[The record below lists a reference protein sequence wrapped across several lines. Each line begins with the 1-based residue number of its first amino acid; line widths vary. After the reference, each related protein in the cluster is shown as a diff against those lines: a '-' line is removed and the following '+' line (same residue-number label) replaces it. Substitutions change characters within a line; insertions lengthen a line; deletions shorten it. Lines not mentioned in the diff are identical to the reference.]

1 MVVRTDLLLFRRTL
15 PHTET
20 VGVEVPREENEDM
33 TAPATTPD
41 PGAAEPIPAGALS
54 QLIQD
59 ANDRGLSYQ
68 KMSDRAVDTES
79 GTRLSKPYLQRL
91 VANPPAN
98 APSPAQMRALAA
110 ALRITERRVKAAAA
124 EQWLEYEATE
134 LAGYNDEVRI
144 IVGHLA
150 GMSEPELRRWRAM
163 IEADERARRESE

>member
-1 MVVRTDLLLFRRTL
+1 
-15 PHTET
+15 
-20 VGVEVPREENEDM
+20 M
-33 TAPATTPD
+33 TSAAPARETRADQPSSR
-41 PGAAEPIPAGALS
+41 GALS

-68 KMSDRAVDTES
+68 KMSDRTAGPD
-79 GTRLSKPYLQRL
+79 GKARLSKPYLQKL
-91 VANPPAN
+91 VDNPPVK
-98 APSPAQMRALAA
+98 APSAKQLAA
-110 ALRITERRVKAAAA
+110 IAAGLRTSENRVKRAAA

-163 IEADERARRESE
+163 IEADEQARRDGE

>member
-1 MVVRTDLLLFRRTL
+1 VT
-15 PHTET
+15 
-20 VGVEVPREENEDM
+20 REEEDM
-33 TAPATTPD
+33 TAAATTPEAGRD
-41 PGAAEPIPAGALS
+41 EPGSRGALS

-68 KMSDRAVDTES
+68 KMSERAVDPES

-98 APSPAQMRALAA
+98 SPSPRQIKALSK
-110 ALRITERRVKAAAA
+110 ALNVSERRLKAAAA
-124 EQWLEYEATE
+124 AQWLEYEATE

-150 GMSEPELRRWRAM
+150 GMPESELRRWRAM

>member
-1 MVVRTDLLLFRRTL
+1 VT
-15 PHTET
+15 
-20 VGVEVPREENEDM
+20 REEEDM
-33 TAPATTPD
+33 TAAAPDRATGTD
-41 PGAAEPIPAGALS
+41 EPSPRGALS

-68 KMSDRAVDTES
+68 KMSERAVDPES

-98 APSPAQMRALAA
+98 SPSPKQIRALSK
-110 ALRITERRVKAAAA
+110 ALNVSERRLKAAAA
-124 EQWLEYEATE
+124 SQWLEYEATE
-134 LAGYNDEVRI
+134 LAGYNDNVRI

-163 IEADERARRESE
+163 IEADERARRDDE